1 MSHHVALGNDYVYNG
16 SSVIR
21 GKRGSSAPMMNK
33 YRLMS
38 PGPTPIPPEVSAAG
52 ALPIIHHRTPEF
64 GEVFTRVN
72 ENLQRVFLTE
82 NDIFTYAASGTG
94 AFEGAIQNL
103 FSPGDK
109 VLVVN
114 NGNFGGRWVKMSR
127 AFGLEVTGLE
137 YEWGQKA
144 NNDEVADALAGDP
157 EIKAAICVLS
167 ETSTGTAN
175 DIEGFA
181 RAASD
186 VVTIVSIVDAVSGLG
201 ACTLRTD
208 EWGVDV
214 VVAGAQKAL
223 MTPPGLG
230 FVSVSERAMRMHEES
245 LMPRYYF
252 DWTAAKKA
260 YQKDPAQTAWT
271 PAVSLIIQLDVALQ
285 QLIDEGV
292 ENVFARH
299 VLLGRASREGIKGMG
314 LELFGPDEDPNSAVT
329 AAWVPEGVDGKQLV
343 RMIFREHGIQVAGG
357 QGEMAG
363 RIFRIG
369 HYGYFDAFDIIATI
383 AATELALESLDYP
396 VELGKGVGAAQR
408 VFSKSGV
415 RA

>member
-1 MSHHVALGNDYVYNG
+1 
-16 SSVIR
+16 
-21 GKRGSSAPMMNK
+21 MMNK

-72 ENLQRVFLTE
+72 ENLKRVFLTE

-127 AFGLEVTGLE
+127 AFGLEVTELDMVGRE
-137 YEWGQKA
+137 GGQRRDRRSA
-144 NNDEVADALAGDP
+144 GERSWDQSRNLRALGDLDGHRQRHRRLRQGSAERRHDRGWSRSGACAADRRVGSRRSRRWLAEGAHDATWPGVRERQRAGHADARRVADAALLLRLDGGQEGLPEGPGPDGVDP
-157 EIKAAICVLS
+157 GGKPHHPARRRVAAALGRGHR
-167 ETSTGTAN
+167 ERL
-175 DIEGFA
+175 
-181 RAASD
+181 RAARN
-186 VVTIVSIVDAVSGLG
+186 ARSGL
-201 ACTLRTD
+201 
-208 EWGVDV
+208 
-214 VVAGAQKAL
+214 
-223 MTPPGLG
+223 
-230 FVSVSERAMRMHEES
+230 
-245 LMPRYYF
+245 
-252 DWTAAKKA
+252 
-260 YQKDPAQTAWT
+260 
-271 PAVSLIIQLDVALQ
+271 
-285 QLIDEGV
+285 EG
-292 ENVFARH
+292 
-299 VLLGRASREGIKGMG
+299 GIKGMG

-329 AAWVPEGVDGKQLV
+329 AAWVPEGIDGKQLV
-343 RMIFREHGIQVAGG
+343 RMVFREHGIQVAGG

-369 HYGYFDAFDIIATI
+369 HCGYFDAFDIIATI

-396 VELGKGVGAAQR
+396 SAWGASALPRGSSRRVG
-408 VFSKSGV
+408 
-415 RA
+415 

>member
-1 MSHHVALGNDYVYNG
+1 
-16 SSVIR
+16 
-21 GKRGSSAPMMNK
+21 MMHK

-72 ENLQRVFLTE
+72 ENLKKVFLTG

-103 FSPGDK
+103 FSPGEK

-114 NGNFGGRWVKMSR
+114 NGNFGNRWVKMSR
-127 AFGLEVTGLE
+127 AFGLEVTELK
-137 YEWGQKA
+137 YDWGAKA
-144 NNDEVADALAGDP
+144 DNDEVAGALANDP

-167 ETSTGTAN
+167 ETSTGTVN

-181 RAASD
+181 RAAEN
-186 VVTIVSIVDAVSGLG
+186 VISIVDAVSGLG
-201 ACTLRTD
+201 ACPLRTD

-214 VVAGAQKAL
+214 VVAGSQKAL

-230 FVSVSERAMRMHEES
+230 FVSVSERAMRAHQES
-245 LMPRYYF
+245 TMPRFYF

-260 YQKDPAQTAWT
+260 YAKEPAQTAWT

-285 QLIDEGV
+285 QLLEEGL
-292 ENVFARH
+292 ENVFERH
-299 VLLGRASREGIKGMG
+299 VQLGRAARAGIKGMG
-314 LELFGPDEDPNSAVT
+314 LNLFGPDEDLNAAVT
-329 AAWVPEGVDGKQLV
+329 AAWVPEGIDGKQFVKML
-343 RMIFREHGIQVAGG
+343 FTDHGIQVAGG

-363 RIFRIG
+363 KIFRIG
-369 HYGYFDAFDIIATI
+369 HCGYFDAYDIIATI
-383 AATELALESLDYP
+383 AAAELALESLDYP
-396 VELGKGVGAAQR
+396 VELGRGVGAAQR

-415 RA
+415 AA

>member
-1 MSHHVALGNDYVYNG
+1 
-16 SSVIR
+16 
-21 GKRGSSAPMMNK
+21 MMTK

-72 ENLQRVFLTE
+72 ENLKRVFLTQ
-82 NDIFTYAASGTG
+82 NDVFTYAASATG

-114 NGNFGGRWVKMSR
+114 NGNFGNRWVKMGR
-127 AFGLEVTGLE
+127 AFGLEVVELV
-137 YEWGQKA
+137 YDWGRRA
-144 NNDEVADALAGDP
+144 DNDEVAEALATDG
-157 EIKAAICVLS
+157 EIKAAVCVLS
-167 ETSTGTAN
+167 ETSTGTVN

-181 RAASD
+181 KAAGD
-186 VVTIVSIVDAVSGLG
+186 VVTIVDAVSGLG

-208 EWGVDV
+208 DWGVDV
-214 VVAGAQKAL
+214 VVAGSQKAL

-230 FVSVSERAMRMHEES
+230 FVSVSDRAMRMHERS
-245 LMPRYYF
+245 TMPRFYF

-260 YQKDPAQTAWT
+260 YAKDPAQTAWT
-271 PAVSLIIQLDVALQ
+271 PPVSLIIQLDVALQ
-285 QLIDEGV
+285 QLLAEGI
-292 ENVFARH
+292 EEVFGRH

-314 LELFGPDEDPNSAVT
+314 LKLFGPDEDSNSAVT
-329 AAWVPEGVDGKQLV
+329 AAWVPEGIDGKEFV
-343 RMIFREHGIQVAGG
+343 RLMFREHGIQVAGG
-357 QGEMAG
+357 QREMAG

-369 HYGYFDAFDIIATI
+369 HCGYFDAYDIIATI
-383 AATELALESLDYP
+383 AAAELALESLDYP
-396 VELGKGVGAAQR
+396 VELGRGVGAAQR
-408 VFSKSGV
+408 VFSRSGV
-415 RA
+415 AA

>member
-1 MSHHVALGNDYVYNG
+1 
-16 SSVIR
+16 
-21 GKRGSSAPMMNK
+21 MMNK

-72 ENLQRVFLTE
+72 ENLKRVFLTE
-82 NDIFTYAASGTG
+82 NDVFTYAASGTG

-114 NGNFGGRWVKMSR
+114 NGNFGDRWVKMSK
-127 AFGLEVTGLE
+127 AFSLEVTELKYDWGL
-137 YEWGQKA
+137 KA
-144 NNDEVADALAGDP
+144 DNDEVAETLANEPG
-157 EIKAAICVLS
+157 IKAAMCVLS
-167 ETSTGTAN
+167 ETSTGTVN

-181 RAASD
+181 KAAEN
-186 VVTIVSIVDAVSGLG
+186 VISIIDAVSGLG

-214 VVAGAQKAL
+214 VIAGSQKAL

-230 FVSVSERAMRMHEES
+230 FVSVSERALRAHEEAR
-245 LMPRYYF
+245 MPRYYF

-260 YQKDPAQTAWT
+260 YAKDPPQTAWT
-271 PAVSLIIQLDVALQ
+271 PAVSLIIQLDIALR
-285 QLIDEGV
+285 QLLEEGI
-292 ENVFARH
+292 ENVFERH
-299 VLLGRASREGIKGMG
+299 VLLGRAAREGIKGMG
-314 LELFGPDEDPNSAVT
+314 LKLFGPDEDMNSAVT
-329 AAWVPEGVDGKQLV
+329 AANVPEGIDGKQLV
-343 RMIFREHGIQVAGG
+343 RLVFREHGIQVAGG
-357 QGEMAG
+357 QGPMEG

-369 HYGYFDAFDIIATI
+369 HCGFFDSYDIIATI
-383 AATELALESLDYP
+383 AAAELALESLDYP
-396 VELGKGVGAAQR
+396 VELGSGVGAAQR

-415 RA
+415 IA

>member
-1 MSHHVALGNDYVYNG
+1 
-16 SSVIR
+16 
-21 GKRGSSAPMMNK
+21 MMHK

-72 ENLQRVFLTE
+72 ENLKKVFLTG

-103 FSPGDK
+103 FSPGEK

-114 NGNFGGRWVKMSR
+114 NGNFGNRWVKMSR
-127 AFGLEVTGLE
+127 AFGLEVTELK
-137 YEWGQKA
+137 YDWGAKA
-144 NNDEVADALAGDP
+144 DNDEVAGELAHDP
-157 EIKAAICVLS
+157 EIKAVICVLS
-167 ETSTGTAN
+167 ETSTGTVN

-181 RAASD
+181 RAAEN
-186 VVTIVSIVDAVSGLG
+186 VISIVDAVSGLG
-201 ACTLRTD
+201 ACPLRTD

-214 VVAGAQKAL
+214 VVAGSQKAL

-230 FVSVSERAMRMHEES
+230 FVSVSERAMRAHQES
-245 LMPRYYF
+245 TMPRFYF

-260 YQKDPAQTAWT
+260 YAKEPAQTAWT

-285 QLIDEGV
+285 QLLEEGV
-292 ENVFARH
+292 ENVFERH
-299 VLLGRASREGIKGMG
+299 VLLGRAARAGIKGMG
-314 LELFGPDEDPNSAVT
+314 LNLFGPDEDLNSAVT
-329 AAWVPEGVDGKQLV
+329 AAWVPEGIDGKQFVKML
-343 RMIFREHGIQVAGG
+343 FREHGIQVAGG

-363 RIFRIG
+363 KIFRIG
-369 HYGYFDAFDIIATI
+369 HCGYFDAYDIIATI
-383 AATELALESLDYP
+383 AAAELALESLDYP
-396 VELGKGVGAAQR
+396 VELGRGVGAAQR

-415 RA
+415 AA